1 MHERA
6 AATDNL
12 RLWAVIPA
20 AGIGRRM
27 RSDIPKQYLPL
38 DEHTVIERTLQR
50 ISMRAAISEIVV
62 VLAQDDPYWQKQNLG
77 WVAKPLTTVVGGKE
91 RSDSVLCGLQALA
104 GRAHDEDW
112 VLVHDAARPCV
123 RVADIQL
130 LINHCQADAVGG
142 LLAVPVRD
150 TMKQAGPG
158 NRVDGTVSRERLW
171 HALTPQMFRYGKL
184 LRALQQAQR
193 QGQAITDEAMAL
205 ELAGMQPLLVEGHA
219 DNIKITR
226 PEDLTLAAF
235 YLREQGEQDMY
246 VFDVGIEDGG

>member
-1 MHERA
+1 MQERA
-6 AATDNL
+6 SVSDSL

-20 AGIGRRM
+20 AGLGRRM

-50 ISMRAAISEIVV
+50 LSMQPAIVEIVV
-62 VLAQDDPYWQKQNLG
+62 VLAQDDPYWKKQHLG

-104 GRAHDEDW
+104 GRAHDDDW

-123 RVADIQL
+123 RLADIQL
-130 LINHCQADAVGG
+130 LINQCQTDAVGG
-142 LLAVPVRD
+142 LLAIPVRD
-150 TMKQAGPG
+150 TIKQAGAG
-158 NRVDGTVSRERLW
+158 NRVESTVSRERLW
-171 HALTPQMFRYGKL
+171 HALTPQMFRYSKL

-193 QGQAITDEAMAL
+193 QGLAITDEAMAM
-205 ELAGMQPLLVEGHA
+205 EVAGMQPLLVEGHS

-235 YLREQGEQDMY
+235 YLRDQGEQDLY
-246 VFDVGIEDGG
+246 LFDVGMEDGG